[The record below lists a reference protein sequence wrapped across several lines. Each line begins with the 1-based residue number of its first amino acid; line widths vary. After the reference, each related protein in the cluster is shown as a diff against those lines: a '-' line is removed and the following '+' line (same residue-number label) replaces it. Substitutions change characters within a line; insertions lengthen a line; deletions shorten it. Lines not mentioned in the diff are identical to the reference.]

1 MLLSV
6 SIENWRSFAERAE
19 FSMLAGNERQFNE
32 TLQRIKSRRMRVLPL
47 SAIYGG
53 NASGKSNF
61 IKAIAFARKLI
72 VNGNLPNARIPVE
85 PFKLDKKHMKKP
97 FTISFEIFT
106 NNKRYEYGFSATA
119 EKIIEEWLIEI
130 GSNREWELFRR
141 GEKEFYVNENKVSDA
156 ENVVQLSMLINMTR
170 KNQLFLF
177 QSIDQNFSQFSDIY
191 NWFRDDLIFMA
202 PDDRFGPTIGRYFSK
217 EDSLSAFLDSML
229 HKLDTGVQELS
240 IKKMNLEDLHAPK
253 GMINDMKEQLSDGK
267 TAIISNFSEDEL
279 FFASMSDGELEIEK
293 LVSSHTDNDGNSVS
307 FDLTE
312 ESDGTRRLM
321 HLGFVFWELSRLKS
335 QKTIFVDEIDRCLH
349 SQLLRRL
356 IYEYQKTCAAD
367 TRTQL
372 IFTTHDLLL
381 MDQQLL
387 RRDEMWFTER
397 DRKGRSSIF
406 SLADFKDV
414 RYDKDVRKSYL
425 QGRYGAIP
433 RMLADCVFEKE

>member
-72 VNGNLPNARIPVE
+72 VNGNPPNARIPVE
-85 PFKLDKKHMKKP
+85 PFRLDPEHMKKP
-97 FTISFEIFT
+97 VTISFEIFT
-106 NNKRYEYGFSATA
+106 NDKQYEYGFSTTA
-119 EKIIEEWLIEI
+119 ERIVEEWLIEI
-130 GSNREWELFRR
+130 GSTREWDLFRR
-141 GEKEFYVNENKVSDA
+141 SEKEFYINEQRVPDA
-156 ENVVQLSMLINMTR
+156 EKMLYFSMLAR
-170 KNQLFLF
+170 KNQLFIF
-177 QSIDQNFSQFSDIY
+177 HSIDQNFLQFSDVY
-191 NWFRDDLIFMA
+191 NWFRDDLVFMA
-202 PDDRFGPTIGRYFSK
+202 PDDRFGPTMIGRYFKK
-217 EDSLSAFLDSML
+217 EDPLSAFLDSL
-229 HKLDTGVQELS
+229 LQKLDTGVHGLC
-240 IKKMNLEDLHAPK
+240 KKKVNLKDLHVPQGIIDDVREK
-253 GMINDMKEQLSDGK
+253 LSEGG
-267 TAIISNFSEDEL
+267 AVVLSNLFEDEL
-279 FFASMSDGELEIEK
+279 FLFTMKKSKLEVLK
-293 LVSSHTDNDGNSVS
+293 LASSHTDWNGKKVI
-307 FDLTE
+307 FDLAE

-321 HLGFVFWELSRLKS
+321 HLGFVFWELSRKKS
-335 QKTIFVDEIDRCLH
+335 QRTIFVDEIDRCLH

-356 IYEYQKTCAAD
+356 IYEYQKTRTAD

-397 DRKGRSSIF
+397 DKKGRSSIF

-414 RYDKDVRKSYL
+414 RFDKDVRKSYL

-433 RMLADCVFEKE
+433 RMIADCVFERE